1 MRVFGLARWLMASS
15 ATSPNHVIPMNC
27 LHASRQR
34 WSAPSQVNIIDGSSY
49 RILKRS
55 NLQVCQVVDATH
67 GHRHCDYY
75 TIVKVMGGGE
85 ASNSEASDRNGLLRC
100 ASRAK
105 RKDRS
110 EAKAM

>member
-1 MRVFGLARWLMASS
+1 
-15 ATSPNHVIPMNC
+15 VIPMNC

-75 TIVKVMGGGE
+75 TIVKVMGGVRPRTVKPRTEWPVALRIPSQTKGSLRGQGDVGDKPGDGDRGE
-85 ASNSEASDRNGLLRC
+85 IVVQSVA
-100 ASRAK
+100 
-105 RKDRS
+105 
-110 EAKAM
+110 